1 VVALEHKPIA
11 PLQKGQHS
19 CTDDARVG
27 AAPDPGVIIPDA
39 EPARLIR
46 VVRGGERLDN
56 KIADMK
62 FAVVPA
68 GVCLDWA
75 CRSPAVYQKVV
86 QCPPGCIDRDIE
98 LSCEDIDPR
107 NMVRML
113 MGHED
118 RTDIIGSFPGTIE
131 AGHDLF

>member
-1 VVALEHKPIA
+1 MLE
-11 PLQKGQHS
+11 KGQHS

-27 AAPDPGVIIPDA
+27 AAPDAGVIFPDA

-46 VVRGGERLDN
+46 IVRRCERLNN
-56 KIADMK
+56 KISDVK

-68 GVCLDWA
+68 GACFDRA

-86 QCPPGCIDRDIE
+86 QCPSGCIDRDIE
-98 LSCEDIDPR
+98 PSGEDIDPGH
-107 NMVRML
+107 MVRML
-113 MGHED
+113 VGHED
-118 RTDIIGSFPGTIE
+118 RTDIIGPFPGIVE